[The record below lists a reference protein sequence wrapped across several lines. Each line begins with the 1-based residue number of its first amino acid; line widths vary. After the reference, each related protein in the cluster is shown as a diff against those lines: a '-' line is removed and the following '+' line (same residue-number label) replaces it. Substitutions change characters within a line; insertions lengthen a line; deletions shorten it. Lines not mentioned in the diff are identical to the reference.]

1 MKILSYLFFGFI
13 FSFSSFAYE
22 VPSWFLKR
30 WTATPV
36 KVRKESGKT
45 VARSK
50 VFRRYA
56 NVGGKV
62 YSIGTVTFFQVKKNR
77 SDKLTAE
84 TFLNLKRAYGEE
96 ERWTS
101 NKVGDTMV
109 VEGPWTKGNRYF
121 RFYISEFKNSIAIST
136 ATFRLGYQDS
146 VGPESLLIQRAMA
159 STADEKRNFSV
170 FNYISPISEAHAQF
184 GGWPFGGGGTPPGFN
199 NGNSGN
205 NGGNPF
211 DMSDL
216 TNSVDQ
222 LNNNFTQINSQLGQT
237 NTNLANAN
245 TNWGDTNTQLGNAN
259 QNWANT
265 NTQMGNANQNWANTN
280 TQIGNANQ
288 NWADTNTQIGNAN
301 QNWAETNRQYAR
313 TNDIAEKML
322 DPKHMFTLA
331 AATSAGAVFGAT
343 LANLVIDGVV
353 AGAKAIWNLIT
364 DAKNKA
370 ERWEKFKKA
379 REGWEKMNTSV
390 KKLEKLLD
398 NFLMSQELMQQIQD
412 SIRPEDKHKLSREN
426 LITHLSIANRR
437 MKKRKTQLQNIFDTT
452 TDMACEEKIA
462 TKLDEVDKLIS
473 NSDTL
478 KKFLSQQQFE
488 IYNDKMFCNQLQSIM
503 GKIGEAEAALQTY
516 RINILNAREEWEDH
530 NEDRIEEMADAIERI
545 NDEDTAEDFMER
557 RVENAEKLFETLKD
571 GIEEHEDKWVDDCKT
586 KHPDWNKRFG
596 SHHGSQ
602 DNFARMRNKRKIKKE
617 CEVKYNSQ
625 FGQRNSMRIAEAKKA
640 MEKKIEIAKKDFQRT
655 RNMPLE
661 IDTSV
666 EDGRLVA
673 YYKWFSDLEEQQYCY
688 THRSEDKCKRAG
700 RVKFMGPFYVLDR
713 AKARLQ
719 NICGR
724 SEYDY

>member
-1 MKILSYLFFGFI
+1 MKFLSLSVLIFLFTQ
-13 FSFSSFAYE
+13 STFAYE
-22 VPSWFLKR
+22 VPDWFLKR

-36 KVRKESGKT
+36 KERKENGKV

-62 YSIGTVTFFQVKKNR
+62 YSIGTVTFFQVKKKKG
-77 SDKLTAE
+77 DKLSPD
-84 TFLNLKRAYGEE
+84 TFLNLKEAYGET
-96 ERWTS
+96 ERWTT
-101 NKVGDTMV
+101 NRIGKTMV
-109 VEGPWTKGNRYF
+109 IEGPWSKGNRYL
-121 RFYISEFKNSIAIST
+121 RFYVTELDKSIAIST

-146 VGPESLLIQRAMA
+146 VGPESLLIQRGMA
-159 STADEKRNFSV
+159 STADKKKNFSV

-184 GGWPFGGGGTPPGFN
+184 GGWPFGGGSPGGSSGGIPSGT
-199 NGNSGN
+199 
-205 NGGNPF
+205 
-211 DMSDL
+211 DLSDL

-222 LNNNFTQINSQLGQT
+222 LNNNFTSINDQLAQT

-245 TNWGDTNTQLGNAN
+245 TNWGNTNTQIGNANNNWADTNTQLGNAN
-259 QNWANT
+259 QNLA
-265 NTQMGNANQNWANTN
+265 
-280 TQIGNANQ
+280 NANQ

-379 REGWEKMNTSV
+379 REGWEKMNESV

-398 NFLMSQELMQQIQD
+398 NFLMSQELMQQIQN
-412 SIRPEDKHKLSREN
+412 SIKDDEKHKLSREN
-426 LITHLSIANRR
+426 LISHLSLSHRR
-437 MKKRKTQLQNIFDTT
+437 MKKRKKQLENIFDNI
-452 TDMACEEKIA
+452 TDIACEEKVA
-462 TKLDEVDKLIS
+462 KKLDEVDKLLN
-473 NSDTL
+473 NSSTL
-478 KKFLSQQQFE
+478 KKFLEQQQFE
-488 IYNDKMFCNQLQSIM
+488 IYNDKMFCNQLQKIM

-557 RVENAEKLFETLKD
+557 RVENAEKLFEALKD
-571 GIEEHEDKWVDDCKT
+571 GIEEHEDNWVDKCKT
-586 KHPDWNKRFG
+586 SHPDWNKRFG
-596 SHHGSQ
+596 GHFGNSN
-602 DNFARMRNKRKIKKE
+602 DNFARMRNKRKIRKA
-617 CEVKYNSQ
+617 CEAKYKSQ
-625 FGQRNSMRIAEAKKA
+625 FGQRNSLRIAEAKRA
-640 MEKKIEIAKKDFQRT
+640 MEKKKVIAKRDFEKT

-666 EDGRLVA
+666 EDARLVA

-688 THRSEDKCKRAG
+688 THRSEEKCKRAG
-700 RVKFMGPFYVLDR
+700 RVKFMGPFYVMDR
-713 AKARLQ
+713 AKARLK
-719 NICGR
+719 NVCGR
-724 SEYDY
+724 DEFDY